1 MKNVP
6 HLLEGDN
13 IAIDRAGMEKNG
25 KCAEE
30 MNMDDI
36 KKCLL
41 VQKRT

>member
-25 KCAEE
+25 KCAVYRRNEYG
-30 MNMDDI
+30 
-36 KKCLL
+36 
-41 VQKRT
+41 